1 MLWRSDARKFKQ
13 NRVDR
18 ESAMITSTTPQLE
31 IPSEMRAVAER
42 SIQRAKLAFDNYIR
56 ATEGAA
62 SMVEERV
69 EASQVGAQ
77 EVGKKAMEFALRNA
91 ISAFEFAQK
100 IVQAKS
106 IIEFARLL
114 NDFLQSQT
122 QVLSEQVKDLGE
134 ALSKVAMDGL
144 KTSRTGDLS
153 S

>member
-1 MLWRSDARKFKQ
+1 
-13 NRVDR
+13 
-18 ESAMITSTTPQLE
+18 MITSTTPQLE

-69 EASQVGAQ
+69 EASQVGVQ

-106 IIEFARLL
+106 IMEFARLL

-122 QVLSEQVKDLGE
+122 QVLSEQVKGLGE
-134 ALSKVAMDGL
+134 TLSKVAMDGL

>member
-1 MLWRSDARKFKQ
+1 
-13 NRVDR
+13 
-18 ESAMITSTTPQLE
+18 MITSTTPQLE

-69 EASQVGAQ
+69 EASQVGVQ

-106 IIEFARLL
+106 IMEFARLL

-122 QVLSEQVKDLGE
+122 QVLSEQVKGLGE
-134 ALSKVAMDGL
+134 TLSKVAMDGL
-144 KTSRTGDLS
+144 KTSRTGDLLS
-153 S
+153 

>member
-1 MLWRSDARKFKQ
+1 
-13 NRVDR
+13 
-18 ESAMITSTTPQLE
+18 MITSTTPQVG

-106 IIEFARLL
+106 IMELLRLL

-134 ALSKVAMDGL
+134 TLSKVAMDGP
-144 KTSRTGDLS
+144 KASRTGDLS

>member
-1 MLWRSDARKFKQ
+1 
-13 NRVDR
+13 
-18 ESAMITSTTPQLE
+18 MITSTTPQLE

-106 IIEFARLL
+106 IMEFARLL

-134 ALSKVAMDGL
+134 TLSVRP
-144 KTSRTGDLS
+144 KTC
-153 S
+153 

>member
-42 SIQRAKLAFDNYIR
+42 SIQRAKLAFDNY
-56 ATEGAA
+56 
-62 SMVEERV
+62 MRV

-144 KTSRTGDLS
+144 QTSRTGDLS

>member
-1 MLWRSDARKFKQ
+1 
-13 NRVDR
+13 
-18 ESAMITSTTPQLE
+18 
-31 IPSEMRAVAER
+31 
-42 SIQRAKLAFDNYIR
+42 
-56 ATEGAA
+56 
-62 SMVEERV
+62 
-69 EASQVGAQ
+69 
-77 EVGKKAMEFALRNA
+77 MEFALRNA

-106 IIEFARLL
+106 IMEFARLL

-134 ALSKVAMDGL
+134 TLSKVAMDGL